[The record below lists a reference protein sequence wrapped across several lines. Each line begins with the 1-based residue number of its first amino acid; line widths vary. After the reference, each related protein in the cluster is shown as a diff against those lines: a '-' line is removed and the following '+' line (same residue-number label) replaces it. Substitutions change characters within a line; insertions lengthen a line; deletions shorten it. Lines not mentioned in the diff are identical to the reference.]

1 MCEMESSENSSIF
14 SVEKA
19 LEKMLALSC
28 RNLNVLGV
36 TNVDIESDL
45 SCSVYFDQRY
55 LWQVV
60 EGRQKH
66 DVGALDIDSND
77 EEATENDNVISILD
91 FRVMM
96 KYFSEY
102 YGSFSHTT
110 VHSQRVMSLYS
121 LMETVSILP
130 NMVRKWTESLNRSDS
145 SRLSS
150 FISSRVSPAIVSREI
165 AYCTNTSALSDTIID
180 EDDSLTIT
188 GSLVSRDIVAEY
200 VKKDCK

>member
-1 MCEMESSENSSIF
+1 M
-14 SVEKA
+14 
-19 LEKMLALSC
+19 
-28 RNLNVLGV
+28 
-36 TNVDIESDL
+36 
-45 SCSVYFDQRY
+45 
-55 LWQVV
+55 
-60 EGRQKH
+60 
-66 DVGALDIDSND
+66 
-77 EEATENDNVISILD
+77 
-91 FRVMM
+91 
-96 KYFSEY
+96 
-102 YGSFSHTT
+102 
-110 VHSQRVMSLYS
+110 HSQRVMSLYS